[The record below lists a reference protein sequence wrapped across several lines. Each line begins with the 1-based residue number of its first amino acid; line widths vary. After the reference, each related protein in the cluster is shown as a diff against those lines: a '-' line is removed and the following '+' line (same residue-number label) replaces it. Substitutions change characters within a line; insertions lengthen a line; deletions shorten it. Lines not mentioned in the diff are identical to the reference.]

1 MHLQEDGTY
10 KCECGKVFLTKRALS
25 SHARFCDKYIKETKK
40 ISKYLQEDG
49 TYKCECGKIFNN
61 YQSLNG
67 HFSHCKIHRNFVGK
81 GDIPIKCCGKNFRD
95 YSKDELLKI
104 CEKGAKTLREKYKTG
119 ELKGTWSGKKLPEE
133 MKEKIRKGRVKFLQ
147 ENPGQHGAWN
157 KENKSY
163 LENWFEEFYL
173 SELLNEKYDIQ
184 FNYSVYPYFLDFA
197 FVDLKLD
204 VEVDGKFHYTCETN
218 IEHDKIRN
226 ETLENLGWRIYRISI
241 DEVNSDPNKVKKE
254 FLEYL
259 KDYNHETKSRYY

>member
-1 MHLQEDGTY
+1 MKHKVSKY
-10 KCECGKVFLTKRALS
+10 KIDENFYRCECGR
-25 SHARFCDKYIKETKK
+25 D
-40 ISKYLQEDG
+40 
-49 TYKCECGKIFNN
+49 FNN

-67 HFSHCKIHRNFVGK
+67 HFSHCKIHRAAIGK
-81 GDIPIKCCGKNFRD
+81 GDIPVKYRGKNF
-95 YSKDELLKI
+95 SEFSSEELNAMHKKAGETLKRKI
-104 CEKGAKTLREKYKTG
+104 ASGEINATWTG
-119 ELKGTWSGKKLPEE
+119 KNLPKE

-173 SELLNEKYDIQ
+173 SELLDKNYDIQ

-204 VEVDGKFHYTCETN
+204 VEVDGKFHYTYETN

-226 ETLENLGWRIYRISI
+226 ETLEKLGWRIYRISI
-241 DEVNSDPNKVKKE
+241 DEVNSNPNKVKKE

-259 KDYNHETKSRYY
+259 KNYDHNTKSRYY

>member
-1 MHLQEDGTY
+1 MKHKVSKYKIDEDLY
-10 KCECGKVFLTKRALS
+10 RCECGK
-25 SHARFCDKYIKETKK
+25 E
-40 ISKYLQEDG
+40 
-49 TYKCECGKIFNN
+49 FNN

-67 HFSHCKIHRNFVGK
+67 HFSHCKIHRIAVGK
-81 GDIPIKCCGKNFRD
+81 GDIPINHRGKKFSE
-95 YSKDELLKI
+95 YSKEELATMYKKAGATIKRKI
-104 CEKGAKTLREKYKTG
+104 ASG
-119 ELKGTWSGKKLPEE
+119 EIVPTWSGKKLPEE

-173 SELLNEKYDIQ
+173 SELLDEKHDIQ

-204 VEVDGKFHYTCETN
+204 VEVDGKFHYTYETN
-218 IEHDKIRN
+218 IEHDKTRN
-226 ETLENLGWRIYRISI
+226 ETLEKLGWRIYRISI

-259 KDYNHETKSRYY
+259 KNYNRETKSRYY

>member
-1 MHLQEDGTY
+1 MKHKVSKY
-10 KCECGKVFLTKRALS
+10 KIDENLYRCECGK
-25 SHARFCDKYIKETKK
+25 E
-40 ISKYLQEDG
+40 
-49 TYKCECGKIFNN
+49 FNN

-67 HFSHCKIHRNFVGK
+67 HFCHCKIHRTAVGK
-81 GDIPIKCCGKNFRD
+81 GDIPIKNKGKKFSE
-95 YSKDELLKI
+95 YSKEELIAMRKKAGETLKRKI
-104 CEKGAKTLREKYKTG
+104 ASG
-119 ELKGTWSGKKLPEE
+119 EIIPTWSGKKLPEE

-173 SELLNEKYDIQ
+173 SELLNEKHDIQ

-226 ETLENLGWRIYRISI
+226 ETLEKLGWRIYRISI

-259 KDYNHETKSRYY
+259 KNYNRETKSRYY